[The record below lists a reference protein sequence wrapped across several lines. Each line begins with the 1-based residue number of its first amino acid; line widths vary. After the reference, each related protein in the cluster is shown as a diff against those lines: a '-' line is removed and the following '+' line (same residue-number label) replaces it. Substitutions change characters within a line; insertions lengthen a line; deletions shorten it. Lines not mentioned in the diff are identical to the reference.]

1 MVVPIYILPKTAQ
14 CSLFSTSSP
23 TLVISYIFNNRNS
36 KGCKV
41 IYYRNFHLLSLILSI
56 ISHIRW
62 PSVCLLW
69 KNVYSSSLPIFF
81 NHIVCNW
88 IIWVLYFFLTVNP
101 YQTYDL
107 QIFFPIQPVGY
118 FFILLMISFAV
129 INLFSLIWS
138 HLFIFAF

>member
-118 FFILLMISFAV
+118 FFIF
-129 INLFSLIWS
+129 F
-138 HLFIFAF
+138 